1 MTKLDRATREEIK
14 AEVDELVQ
22 SDAEREMEAQFQAR
36 FDLAQEL
43 WLKIAEQV

>member
-1 MTKLDRATREEIK
+1 MTKLYRATREAIK

-22 SDAEREMEAQFQAR
+22 SNTEREMGAQFQAR